1 MNCTVMVRKLKEIGL
16 GAAIILFLAGLVVM
30 SVGFGI
36 INEETTDPSG
46 IELFFNFL
54 GGGFIVLLGGGVS
67 AVMLT
72 VLVVMGFVE
81 IGKRSGT
88 KGVLIGV
95 GALVLVCVLIFWS
108 IFQWGSNLVQPSMAS
123 ENQNKPP
130 KQILDMFRQEKVEVG
145 IINGT
150 VYAEPTFSALI
161 DTVLGENY
169 LVRIIDVTDSVT
181 QGHPW
186 FQISYNR
193 ASEGYMWGGD
203 LCANEVWANGL
214 RGPCTTNEYQDISI
228 GQHNHEDS
236 TTTSVGLV
244 AAMYRKLPGI
254 WRVDYMGYS
263 NMFMIF
269 NEQNE
274 VFNERNEKGFWSVGI
289 DQEEDDYVLW
299 LDIKY
304 NGEQANEFERWKI
317 TSFDTYIGPD
327 ENTSI
332 VDSVTLRL
340 NVYIHD
346 EWKRFLRQSR
356 PLELELMQYIENEGP
371 RKAKA
376 FFQDSVINNLKKYEY
391 HLNHMYEMGSR
402 YLENNHVEEA
412 LVFFEINTILYPDNS
427 YLNDVAGEAF
437 FVNGQLE
444 ESLKYYKKS
453 VELNPDNIEGQQMIT
468 KLEEE
473 LRNKK

>member
-1 MNCTVMVRKLKEIGL
+1 M
-16 GAAIILFLAGLVVM
+16 
-30 SVGFGI
+30 
-36 INEETTDPSG
+36 
-46 IELFFNFL
+46 
-54 GGGFIVLLGGGVS
+54 
-67 AVMLT
+67 
-72 VLVVMGFVE
+72 
-81 IGKRSGT
+81 
-88 KGVLIGV
+88 
-95 GALVLVCVLIFWS
+95 
-108 IFQWGSNLVQPSMAS
+108 
-123 ENQNKPP
+123 
-130 KQILDMFRQEKVEVG
+130 
-145 IINGT
+145 
-150 VYAEPTFSALI
+150 
-161 DTVLGENY
+161 
-169 LVRIIDVTDSVT
+169 
-181 QGHPW
+181 
-186 FQISYNR
+186 
-193 ASEGYMWGGD
+193 
-203 LCANEVWANGL
+203 
-214 RGPCTTNEYQDISI
+214 
-228 GQHNHEDS
+228 
-236 TTTSVGLV
+236 
-244 AAMYRKLPGI
+244 
-254 WRVDYMGYS
+254 
-263 NMFMIF
+263 
-269 NEQNE
+269 
-274 VFNERNEKGFWSVGI
+274 
-289 DQEEDDYVLW
+289 LW

-371 RKAKA
+371 GKAKA